1 MRSEVRS
8 EGSGICITIPA
19 APAHPFLIAATLIP
33 VVIVVALF
41 GPFNEFFHK
50 TKTPDPIGWVFLGFF
65 AFLFA
70 GLPGMTALNAILRSR
85 WGATIVTVSKDG
97 IRIEERGAWRRTTTG
112 DYAAADIFDLDLAA
126 LIRRSLGSK

>member
-1 MRSEVRS
+1 LAERLGVDGREEATTTRAPNMRSEVRS
-8 EGSGICITIPA
+8 EGSGIRITIPA
-19 APAHPFLIAATLIP
+19 APAQPFLIAATLIP

-70 GLPGMTALNAILRSR
+70 GLPGMTVLNAILRSR

-97 IRIEERGAWRRTTTG
+97 IRAPHRHRQSS
-112 DYAAADIFDLDLAA
+112 
-126 LIRRSLGSK
+126 RS